1 MDKPVQ
7 KIGGWLLAAGLIALA
22 VWNQNRTTK
31 EENAQV
37 VATSTQTASR
47 SGEPVSSDSADSTK
61 RDVSAR
67 TKWKPVNGAYNT
79 GPVIGQR
86 TPVPQTLAAKGPT
99 PVQLAKAA
107 TPSAATPAPL
117 PNPKKVPFVPIGA
130 TTNLEESSLQP
141 SKGLDLH
148 RKH

>member
-1 MDKPVQ
+1 MDKPLQ

-22 VWNQNRTTK
+22 FWNQNRTTK
-31 EENAQV
+31 EENARV

-47 SGEPVSSDSADSTK
+47 AGETVSSDSADSAN

-67 TKWKPVNGAYNT
+67 TKWRPVNGAYNT

-107 TPSAATPAPL
+107 TPSAATPTPL
-117 PNPKKVPFVPIGA
+117 LNRKKVPFVPIGA
-130 TTNLEESSLQP
+130 TTNLEEGSLQP
-141 SKGLDLH
+141 SKGLDLR
-148 RKH
+148 RKK